1 MTMISKKSLFFI
13 TWAVLLF
20 AGHGACQAQET
31 IKYGYDELDRLAGV
45 EYVGAGSIHY
55 RYDQAGDI
63 VNITILVANGLV
75 VDNDTDGIA
84 DDWEIL
90 YFDNLASA
98 SAITDFDNDGYSDL
112 WEYINWKNGIL
123 DSDGKIFSPLVPN
136 SPSGPG
142 YKVDLGSSDFWLLFM
157 PAILKNNVK

>member
-1 MTMISKKSLFFI
+1 MISKKSLFFL

-31 IKYGYDELDRLAGV
+31 IKYGYDELDRLVSV

-63 VNITILVANGLV
+63 INLTILVTNGTV
-75 VDNDTDGIA
+75 IDSDNDGIA

-90 YFDNLASA
+90 YFDKLASA
-98 SAITDFDNDGYSDL
+98 SATTDFDNDGYSDL

-123 DSDGKIFSPLVPN
+123 DSDGKIFSPLIHN
-136 SPSGPG
+136 SPGGPG
-142 YKVDLGSSDFWLLFM
+142 YNGDLGSSDFWLLIM
-157 PAILKNNVK
+157 PALLNNNLK